1 MNRIIDD
8 IPYELQGVK
17 DYQQIGLAVDSY
29 TESLFEELEQ
39 INKNRNI
46 LTADD
51 DTVKMYEEILV
62 ITPQSD
68 ATLEERRYAIWLKMT
83 SKIPYTEQWLRH
95 WLNNLLGKDNYS
107 LVFDYANYSFTL
119 KITLSDS
126 KNFDSIVAML
136 DTIVPAHINYI
147 VTYLFNTW
155 QQVKNRGTWQDIKDF
170 GTWEDIRKSEDL

>member
-1 MNRIIDD
+1 MSRIIDD

-29 TESLFEELEQ
+29 TDTLFEELEQ

-46 LTADD
+46 LTADE
-51 DTVKMYEEILV
+51 DTIKMYEEILA
-62 ITPQSD
+62 IIPQAD
-68 ATLEERRYAIWLKMT
+68 ATLEERRYAIWLRMT

-95 WLNNLLGKDNYS
+95 WLNNLLGKDNYA

-126 KNFDSIVAML
+126 KNFESIVTML

-147 VTYLFNTW
+147 VTYLYNNW

-170 GTWEDIRKSEDL
+170 GTWNDVLISEEL

>member
-1 MNRIIDD
+1 MSRIIDD

-29 TESLFEELEQ
+29 AELLFEELEQ

-51 DTVKMYEEILV
+51 DTIKMYEEILD
-62 ITPQSD
+62 IIPQAD
-68 ATLEERRYAIWLKMT
+68 ATLEERRYAIWLRMT

-95 WLNNLLGKDNYS
+95 WLNNLLGKNNYL
-107 LVFDYANYSFTL
+107 LVFDYANYSFIL

-147 VTYLFNTW
+147 VTYLYNTW
-155 QQVKNRGTWQDIKDF
+155 EEAYEKYNWETMNHW
-170 GTWEDIRKSEDL
+170 TWEDVLSNENF